1 MKTLKALREKFEDV
15 MYAITFAEAGEF
27 DTAQETM
34 RKKARKDK
42 RQAPKQKRPDN
53 RMSV

>member
-1 MKTLKALREKFEDV
+1 MKTLKNLREKFEDV

-27 DTAQETM
+27 ETARETM

-42 RQAPKQKRPDN
+42 RQVPRQKRPEN